1 MNTILVVLF
10 DDVLLLD
17 VAGPIEVF
25 SLANRLLAED
35 HRYHIRTVSDHPGS
49 ITASNGMRIQTDCCL
64 DNAPTTGHYLL
75 IPGGPGAYQ
84 QAPPE
89 RMLAWLRRTA
99 AEVGVLGSICTGA
112 FVLAQAGLLDGYRVT
127 THWNY
132 TERLAQGFPALSVE
146 ADHIVLR
153 DRNFISSGGIT
164 AGIDLALTLVAE
176 THGQR
181 IATEV
186 AKTMVVSL
194 PRQTNQRL
202 FSPLIQQHGAASP
215 AVNAAY
221 DAMVDRLQEP
231 LTIERLASAAAMS
244 ARHFARVFARETGLT
259 PMDYLKRVRIDHA
272 RTQLESTTL
281 PLKAIA
287 HGVGFGTVRTMR
299 KAFIEKLGVSPSQYR
314 KQFT

>member
-1 MNTILVVLF
+1 MKTILVVLF

-17 VAGPIEVF
+17 VVGPIEVF
-25 SLANRLLAED
+25 SLANRFLAED
-35 HRYHIRTVSDHPGS
+35 QRYRISTVSERQGS
-49 ITASNGMRIQTDCCL
+49 ITASNGMRIQTDWCL
-64 DNAPTTGHYLL
+64 DDAPTSGHYLL

-89 RMLAWLRRTA
+89 RLQAWLRQTA
-99 AEVGVLGSICTGA
+99 AEVAVLGSICTGA

-132 TERLAQGFPALSVE
+132 TERLAQRFPSLSVE

-153 DRNFISSGGIT
+153 DRAFISSGGIT

-215 AVNAAY
+215 AVSAAY
-221 DAMVDRLQEP
+221 DAMVERLHEP

-244 ARHFARVFARETGLT
+244 ARHFARVFVRETGLT
-259 PMDYLKRVRIDHA
+259 PMEYLKRVRIDHA

-287 HGVGFGTVRTMR
+287 HGAGFGTVRTMR
-299 KAFIEKLGVSPSQYR
+299 QAFIEKLGVSPNQYR